1 MAERGRSWAGLQF
14 AAVEAEYAAVLE
26 VEKEFTATAVV
37 HDKVAEGA
45 CEAGPNSG
53 TVINAQFFGGLESE
67 TKIDDEGVRYL
78 LQRVPLT
85 FCVIGLSTR

>member
-1 MAERGRSWAGLQF
+1 MGERGRSWAGLQF

-45 CEAGPNSG
+45 CEAGPS
-53 TVINAQFFGGLESE
+53 SE
-67 TKIDDEGVRYL
+67 TEIKKRTVLWGFGKRNED
-78 LQRVPLT
+78 
-85 FCVIGLSTR
+85 